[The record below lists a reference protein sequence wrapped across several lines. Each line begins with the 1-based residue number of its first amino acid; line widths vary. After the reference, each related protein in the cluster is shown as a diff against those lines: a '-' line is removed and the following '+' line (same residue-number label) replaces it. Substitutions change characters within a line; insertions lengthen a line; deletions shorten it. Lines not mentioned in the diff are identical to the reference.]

1 MNERVLNKVTYQILN
16 AKKKTAAVVTAD
28 KKVTSVNVAKT
39 VKINGVT
46 YKVTRISKNAFKSC
60 KKLKKV
66 TIGSNVKKIEKNA
79 FAGCS
84 KLRFLPF
91 NAASATFEN
100 EYWPG
105 GGKAFSKIDAKAK
118 VTVPAKKLSK
128 YKKMLKKAGLPKKAT
143 VKK

>member
-1 MNERVLNKVTYQILN
+1 M
-16 AKKKTAAVVTAD
+16 
-28 KKVTSVNVAKT
+28 TSVNVAKT
-39 VKINGVT
+39 VKINGVI

-84 KLRFLPF
+84 KLKTV
-91 NAASATFEN
+91 NMKKAT
-100 EYWPG
+100 G
-105 GGKAFSKIDAKAK
+105 ITSIGSKAFSKIDAKAK

-128 YKKMLKKAGLPKKAT
+128 YKRMLKKAGLPKKAT

>member
-1 MNERVLNKVTYQILN
+1 MNKRVLNKVTYRFHELQRRRQQQLLQQI
-16 AKKKTAAVVTAD
+16 

-84 KLRFLPF
+84 KLR
-91 NAASATFEN
+91 
-100 EYWPG
+100 
-105 GGKAFSKIDAKAK
+105 
-118 VTVPAKKLSK
+118 LSI
-128 YKKMLKKAGLPKKAT
+128 
-143 VKK
+143 

>member
-1 MNERVLNKVTYQILN
+1 MNKRVLNKVTYQILN

-84 KLRFLPF
+84 KLKTV
-91 NAASATFEN
+91 NMKKAT
-100 EYWPG
+100 G
-105 GGKAFSKIDAKAK
+105 ITSIGSKAFSKIDAKAK
-118 VTVPAKKLSK
+118 VTVRPRSFPSIRKC
-128 YKKMLKKAGLPKKAT
+128 
-143 VKK
+143 